1 MIMTYR
7 AKNVTPCAC
16 AAALLALLLVQPAH
30 AESTL
35 VSGTGNASA
44 RLNFSVV
51 IPRVLFLGV
60 GTMTTTPV
68 RATNAAIDTVTFT
81 YTNPALVGTGAAP
94 TTTTNGSL
102 PVAVFGN
109 NGQVTLSVV
118 NPVNLVGSTGNP
130 VVIPFTSISAASDQ
144 ATLPVPAFGGAA
156 VLPTLN
162 AGRITNRTANWTF
175 TYANT
180 VSAPADTYAG
190 QVTYT
195 AAMP

>member
-1 MIMTYR
+1 MFMMHR
-7 AKNVTPCAC
+7 AKSFTKRAL
-16 AAALLALLLVQPAH
+16 ATALLTLSVVEPVL

-35 VSGTGNASA
+35 ISGTGNASA

-60 GTMTTTPV
+60 GTMTTTPA
-68 RATNAAIDTVTFT
+68 RATNTAIDTVSFT

-118 NPVNLVGSTGNP
+118 NPVNLVGSTGNT
-130 VVIPFTSISAASDQ
+130 VVIPFTSIGAASDQ

-162 AGRITNRTANWTF
+162 GGRITNRTANWTF

-180 VSAPADTYAG
+180 VSAPADTYTG